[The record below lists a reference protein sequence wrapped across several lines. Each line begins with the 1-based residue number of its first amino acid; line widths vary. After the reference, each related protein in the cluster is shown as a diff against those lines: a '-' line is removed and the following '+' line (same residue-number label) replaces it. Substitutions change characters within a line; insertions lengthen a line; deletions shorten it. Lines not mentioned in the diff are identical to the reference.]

1 MDIAP
6 RLIENAIAASPE
18 YGEKIEFLAADV
30 TDNELLTRLE
40 SKKFEAISCGTA
52 IMDMVDI
59 EPLAEAVARLLK
71 PGGRFVFTVVH
82 PLSSHPT
89 AYPAL
94 SRVSSW
100 EMGGS
105 WTPLRLSFLTTSIQ
119 RRTRV

>member
-1 MDIAP
+1 MDIDP
-6 RLIENAIAASPE
+6 RLIENAIAANPE
-18 YGEKIEFLAADV
+18 YGEKFEFLAADV

-59 EPLAEAVARLLK
+59 EPLAESVARLLK
-71 PGGRFVFTVVH
+71 PGGRFVFTLAH

-94 SRVSSW
+94 SRVSRW
-100 EMGGS
+100 KMAGS
-105 WTPLRLSFLTTSIQ
+105 WAP
-119 RRTRV
+119 